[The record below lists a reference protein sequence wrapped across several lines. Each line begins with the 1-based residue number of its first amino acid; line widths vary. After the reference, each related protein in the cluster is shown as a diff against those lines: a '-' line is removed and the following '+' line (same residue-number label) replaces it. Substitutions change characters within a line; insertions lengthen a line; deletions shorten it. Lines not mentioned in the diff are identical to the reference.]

1 MDFFEAQERARKRT
15 KRLVFLFAF
24 AVLGTVLAG
33 YAASW
38 FLLNNLG
45 AYQGYTRD
53 RYGRRIYREAAPP
66 RPIWDPKLF
75 LLVMG
80 GTVAVVGLASR
91 YKWSQLR
98 DGGSAIAEM
107 AGGRPVDLKTTD
119 LRERKLLNVVE
130 EMSIAS
136 GIPMPAVYVLED
148 EPGLNAFAA
157 GLTTSDAAV
166 AVTRGTL
173 DKLTRD
179 ELQGVIAHEFSHILN
194 GDMRLNVRITA
205 IVFGILVIG
214 LLGRG
219 VLQSVGR
226 GRVSGGGGKKGG
238 GLVVILG
245 VGLALMIIGY
255 VGYFFGRLIQAAVSR
270 QREFLADASAVQFTR
285 NPGGITGALRKIG
298 GYVLGGT
305 VIGSHTAEIGH
316 FFFAQA
322 FKSNFGGLWATHPPL
337 DERIRAVDPSW
348 DGKVFEP
355 EEVVDI
361 KHESFATAGFGGGQR
376 FSAEETLQR
385 VHEAQPDL
393 PPPRHNAPVAF
404 KPAKIVDDIGAL
416 TESHFRHAQLLLD
429 TIPARLREST
439 RDSAAAQM
447 LVYGLL
453 LNGDKAARDQQQRLV
468 EQHAGREAAAALAS
482 LRSALSVLD
491 PVARLP
497 LLQLSLPALRQ
508 LNGAALDRFIT
519 TLDELVHADGKVT
532 PFEYALQK
540 MLLHQLQLAQ
550 KPAQRVQFDSFDAV
564 RGDIAVMLSAL
575 ANLSAK
581 DSAAAFAE
589 GTEQLPV
596 IRDQLA
602 LLAPAAC
609 GLEFVDAALDKL
621 SASSLPIKQRVLV
634 AAGHV
639 IASDGTVTVE
649 EGELYRA
656 LAATLDC
663 PMPTL
668 GLAA

>member
-24 AVLGTVLAG
+24 AVLGIVLAG
-33 YAASW
+33 YAATW
-38 FLLNNLG
+38 FLLNKAN
-45 AYQGYTRD
+45 AYQGFTRD
-53 RYGRRIYREAAPP
+53 GYGRHVYRKALPP
-66 RPIWDPKLF
+66 RPLFDPKLF
-75 LLVMG
+75 LLVTG
-80 GTVAVVGLASR
+80 STVAVVGLASL

-98 DGGSAIAEM
+98 AGGSAIAEM
-107 AGGRPVDLKTTD
+107 VGGRPVGLKTTD

-219 VLQSVGR
+219 MLQSLGR
-226 GRVSGGGGKKGG
+226 GRVRTGGGKKGG
-238 GLVVILG
+238 GLALLLAL
-245 VGLALMIIGY
+245 GLALLIIGY

-285 NPGGITGALRKIG
+285 NPGGITGALKKIG
-298 GYVLGGT
+298 GYALGGN
-305 VIGSHTAEIGH
+305 VINSHAGEIGH

-322 FKSNFGGLWATHPPL
+322 FKSSFGGLWATHPPL
-337 DERIRAVDPSW
+337 DERIRSVEPSW
-348 DGKVFEP
+348 DGKLFEP
-355 EEVVDI
+355 EAVVDI
-361 KHESFATAGFGGGQR
+361 KHESFAAAGFGGGQR
-376 FSAEETLQR
+376 FSASETLQR

-393 PPPRHNAPVAF
+393 PPPRIVAPIIF
-404 KPAKIVDDIGAL
+404 KPAKIVADIGAL
-416 TESHFRHAQLLLD
+416 TESHFRHAQLLLNS
-429 TIPARLREST
+429 IPARLREST
-439 RDSAAAQM
+439 RDSTAAQV

-453 LNGDKAARDQQQRLV
+453 LAGDRVARDQQQQLV
-468 EQHAGREAAAALAS
+468 ERHAGPEAAAALAAQ
-482 LRSALSVLD
+482 RSALSLLD
-491 PVARLP
+491 PAARLP
-497 LLQLSLPALRQ
+497 LLQLSLPALRT
-508 LNGAALDRFIT
+508 LDHATLDRFVT
-519 TLDELVHADGKVT
+519 TLDELMHADNKVT
-532 PFEYALQK
+532 PFEFALQK
-540 MLLHQLQLAQ
+540 MLLGQLQLARQ
-550 KPAQRVQFDSFDAV
+550 PVRRVQFDSLDAV
-564 RGDIAVMLSAL
+564 RGEIAVVLSAL
-575 ANLSAK
+575 AHLSAK

-589 GTEQLPV
+589 GAAQMPV
-596 IRDQLA
+596 IRDGRK
-602 LLAPAAC
+602 LLDPAVC
-609 GLEFVDAALDKL
+609 GLEQVDAALDKL
-621 SASSLPIKQRVLV
+621 AVCSLPIKQRLLV

-656 LAATLDC
+656 LAATLDV

-668 GLAA
+668 GSAA